1 MSDLNNTSSLSGK
14 KTFKGKKLKNV
25 LDKAEE
31 SKNNLLNQSLQ
42 ADSGLPA
49 RYSSLVQSHPPDKG
63 FVN

>member
-14 KTFKGKKLKNV
+14 KTFKGKKLKNI

-31 SKNNLLNQSLQ
+31 SKNLLNQSLQ
-42 ADSGLPA
+42 ADNGLPA